1 MDAKKGRGPDK
12 EENRA
17 GGSGPDT
24 AEKRVG
30 GPGPDKTEERAVG
43 SGPDKIQFP
52 PGTMLNPVP
61 AVMVSCGSLEKPNII
76 TIAWTGTIC
85 SDPAMTYISVRPS
98 RFSYDI
104 IRESGEFTIN
114 LVNRD
119 LVFAADYCGV
129 RSGRDVD
136 KFREQNLTA
145 VAGRTVSCPSIA
157 ESPVNLE
164 CRVTEIIPLGSHH
177 MFLAEITAVTA
188 DGSLMDPAGALR
200 LDRAGLVAYN
210 HGHYYGLQR
219 EELGRFGY
227 SVMKPKTR
235 RRYEAAK
242 KASRRDAARK
252 RSRRK

>member
-1 MDAKKGRGPDK
+1 MTEDK
-12 EENRA
+12 RA
-17 GGSGPDT
+17 GAPGTG
-24 AEKRVG
+24 RV
-30 GPGPDKTEERAVG
+30 
-43 SGPDKIQFP
+43 QFP

-61 AVMVSCGSLEKPNII
+61 AVMVSCGTLEKPNII

-98 RFSYDI
+98 RYSYDI
-104 IRESGEFTIN
+104 IRQSGEFTIN
-114 LVNRD
+114 LVSRD

-136 KFREQNLTA
+136 QAGGQRNKFREQNLTPIP
-145 VAGRTVSCPSIA
+145 GTEVSCPSIA
-157 ESPVNLE
+157 ESPVSLE
-164 CRVTEIIPLGSHH
+164 CRVTEVKPLGSHD
-177 MFLAEITAVTA
+177 MFLAEIVCVTA
-188 DGSLMDPAGALR
+188 DESLMDASGALR

-242 KASRRDAARK
+242 RARRR
-252 RSRRK
+252 RRK